1 MARLAWVAGYIPRWF
16 TRLETVTHPSTN
28 RARRRLTS
36 LMRPTTLPT
45 KPNDWLCTVMTRIYK
60 LTACRAW
67 LRVSCADPA
76 DAFQS
81 VVLGWILDLLH
92 HWRGRW
98 APSDCRRVQRR
109 LQQQQQ
115 QLLLLLVVLLLLGYS
130 GDAGNALR
138 HPSWDANGMQFST
151 SDNDNDGCGG
161 SNCPMSHGAGWWYAC
176 CSYSNI
182 NNNGV
187 TRWQGAGTGNPD
199 VPVSRMLI
207 KIV

>member
-1 MARLAWVAGYIPRWF
+1 VSRAQIQR
-16 TRLETVTHPSTN
+16 TPSSQWYWAEYSTFSITDE
-28 RARRRLTS
+28 ADEHRLTV
-36 LMRPTTLPT
+36 
-45 KPNDWLCTVMTRIYK
+45 D
-60 LTACRAW
+60 
-67 LRVSCADPA
+67 
-76 DAFQS
+76 
-81 VVLGWILDLLH
+81 
-92 HWRGRW
+92 
-98 APSDCRRVQRR
+98 
-109 LQQQQQ
+109 
-115 QLLLLLVVLLLLGYS
+115 GYS